1 MNEIIE
7 PLSRGGKSC
16 PFCFSNFNVLLHC
29 NKEILRNQIVNQKRK
44 VPFDPW
50 VASSWYRYGVTG
62 SVFIPLPT
70 MTSHVGPNLPIIVEY
85 VSKHGTHSSH
95 I

>member
-29 NKEILRNQIVNQKRK
+29 NKEILGNQIINQKRK
-44 VPFDPW
+44 VPFDPG
-50 VASSWYRYGVTG
+50 VASSWYRYGITR

-70 MTSHVGPNLPIIVEY
+70 MTSNVCPNLPIIVEY
-85 VSKHGTHSSH
+85 VSKHGTNSSH